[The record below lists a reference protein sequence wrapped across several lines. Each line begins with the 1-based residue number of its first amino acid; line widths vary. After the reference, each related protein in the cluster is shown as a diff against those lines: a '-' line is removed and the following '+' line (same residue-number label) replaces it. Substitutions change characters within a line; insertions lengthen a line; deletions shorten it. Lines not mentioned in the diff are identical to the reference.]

1 MNMFQKNKKLVL
13 LLSALAFHLGIVIGI
28 CIFSLHCANKSLKVF
43 VDNLEKARKTAYYQK
58 IYKELVESNSC
69 CFDYNVKNDKTFYE
83 SGIYIPDNDLK
94 RRLNGIIEK
103 NTSANTNISEFTNI
117 SAFAER
123 FHVDIGKLK
132 NGIDNYAII
141 SDLKNFKQKICY
153 VDIKNEIKVL
163 YSLLYVKKDD
173 QLEHKI
179 TNHIEFKI
187 EKSLSIY
194 KIPDILTFLFYS
206 YCASIV
212 ESPRTPL
219 PTPKSLPAVSDPL
232 LIQSAPRERFISQ
245 EPHLSTSRTNSRLS
259 NEVNFDSVPQCLNS
273 LSPLSENDPEQIP
286 QENPLSHE
294 ASKFLS
300 LTNTHLPKLL
310 EERQTYQEFQPRSHT
325 HLSTAGQQN
334 TSEQG
339 STNQATNDTTDLL
352 LSEASKHSSLKNIEP
367 ELSINSGEQPTQNET
382 ESMIPELNSIESAS
396 RSNTSKNF
404 SPLSQ
409 KSTPS
414 IQKKE
419 PEMQHLGEN
428 APSNTSPLYSH
439 SISESLPTISKQE
452 ELETKEHLE
461 QEKTPIQKETSQ
473 PVSKSDESESKSN
486 ISEEYSRVKPEEIP
500 SIPQTQPE
508 REFMSKTEFPH
519 TSQFSHHTQVSP
531 PILSKQEELETKEH
545 LEQEKTPIQKETS
558 QPVSKSDDKT
568 ESPHTSQFSHH
579 TQVYPPILSK
589 QEELETKELLEQG
602 RTQNEDDL
610 IILKDEEQ
618 ESKPEPTTYHTK
630 QESSLTEEPTA
641 INTLQSLSNISD
653 LENVTSPSQNIVG
666 IVTSL

>member
-1 MNMFQKNKKLVL
+1 MNIFQKNKKLVL
-13 LLSALAFHLGIVIGI
+13 LLSTLAFLLGIVIGI
-28 CIFSLHCANKSLKVF
+28 CIFSLHCANKSLKAF
-43 VDNLEKARKTAYYQK
+43 VDNLEKARKTAYYKK
-58 IYKELVESNSC
+58 IYKELLESNSC

-132 NGIDNYAII
+132 NGIDNYGFFTKIAII

-219 PTPKSLPAVSDPL
+219 PTPKILTST
-232 LIQSAPRERFISQ
+232 PRERFILQ

-273 LSPLSENDPEQIP
+273 LSPMSENDPGAYQQNPSQPKSCLDQNALGLASEQIP

-334 TSEQG
+334 ISEQG
-339 STNQATNDTTDLL
+339 STNQATNDLL

-382 ESMIPELNSIESAS
+382 ESMIPEN
-396 RSNTSKNF
+396 RPHQYK
-404 SPLSQ
+404 
-409 KSTPS
+409 
-414 IQKKE
+414 KKE

-508 REFMSKTEFPH
+508 REFMSKTESPH

-558 QPVSKSDDKT
+558 QPVSKSD
-568 ESPHTSQFSHH
+568 ES
-579 TQVYPPILSK
+579 
-589 QEELETKELLEQG
+589 
-602 RTQNEDDL
+602 
-610 IILKDEEQ
+610 
-618 ESKPEPTTYHTK
+618 ESKP
-630 QESSLTEEPTA
+630 
-641 INTLQSLSNISD
+641 NIS
-653 LENVTSPSQNIVG
+653 EEYS
-666 IVTSL
+666 

>member
-1 MNMFQKNKKLVL
+1 MNIFQKNKKLVP
-13 LLSALAFHLGIVIGI
+13 LLSTLAFLLGIVIGI

-58 IYKELVESNSC
+58 IYKEL
-69 CFDYNVKNDKTFYE
+69 TFYE
-83 SGIYIPDNDLK
+83 SGIYISDNDLK

-103 NTSANTNISEFTNI
+103 NTSTNTNISEFTNI

-123 FHVDIGKLK
+123 FNVDIGKLK
-132 NGIDNYAII
+132 NGIDNIGVFTKIGIFLQRKNILKSYFSLISAVAII

-179 TNHIEFKI
+179 TKHIEFKI

-194 KIPDILTFLFYS
+194 KIPEIITFLFYS

-232 LIQSAPRERFISQ
+232 PIQSAPRERFIKQ

-273 LSPLSENDPEQIP
+273 LSPLSENDPGAYQQNPSQPKSYLDQNALGLASEQIP

-334 TSEQG
+334 ISEQG
-339 STNQATNDTTDLL
+339 STNQAPNDTTDLL

-382 ESMIPELNSIESAS
+382 ESMIPD
-396 RSNTSKNF
+396 
-404 SPLSQ
+404 Q

-428 APSNTSPLYSH
+428 ASSNTSPLYSH

-508 REFMSKTEFPH
+508 REFMSKTESPH
-519 TSQFSHHTQVSP
+519 TSQFSHHTQVS
-531 PILSKQEELETKEH
+531 
-545 LEQEKTPIQKETS
+545 
-558 QPVSKSDDKT
+558 
-568 ESPHTSQFSHH
+568 
-579 TQVYPPILSK
+579 PPILSK

-618 ESKPEPTTYHTK
+618 ESKPEPTTSHTK

>member
-219 PTPKSLPAVSDPL
+219 PTPKILTST
-232 LIQSAPRERFISQ
+232 PRERFISQ

-273 LSPLSENDPEQIP
+273 LSPLSENDPGAYQQNPSQPKSCLDQNVLGLASEQIP

-334 TSEQG
+334 ISEQG
-339 STNQATNDTTDLL
+339 STNQATNDITDLL

-452 ELETKEHLE
+452 ELETKE
-461 QEKTPIQKETSQ
+461 
-473 PVSKSDESESKSN
+473 
-486 ISEEYSRVKPEEIP
+486 
-500 SIPQTQPE
+500 
-508 REFMSKTEFPH
+508 
-519 TSQFSHHTQVSP
+519 
-531 PILSKQEELETKEH
+531 
-545 LEQEKTPIQKETS
+545 
-558 QPVSKSDDKT
+558 
-568 ESPHTSQFSHH
+568 
-579 TQVYPPILSK
+579 
-589 QEELETKELLEQG
+589 
-602 RTQNEDDL
+602 
-610 IILKDEEQ
+610 
-618 ESKPEPTTYHTK
+618 
-630 QESSLTEEPTA
+630 
-641 INTLQSLSNISD
+641 
-653 LENVTSPSQNIVG
+653 
-666 IVTSL
+666 